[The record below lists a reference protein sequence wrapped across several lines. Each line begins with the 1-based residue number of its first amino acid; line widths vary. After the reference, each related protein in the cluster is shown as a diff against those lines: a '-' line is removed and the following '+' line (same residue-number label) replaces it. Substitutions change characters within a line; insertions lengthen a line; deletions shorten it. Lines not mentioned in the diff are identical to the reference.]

1 MKLAGIHCRIAKWWA
16 LDVFKELLKE
26 ELSSQN
32 FSEIKIF
39 STYSELETLQISNK
53 QIKIITALPKR
64 LNMFFQRNSRKNIP
78 ILKQL
83 FDYRNLMFFYP
94 LLMKI
99 LSWKIQQ
106 YKPNKILISSFA
118 IAKNIE
124 QCKTQKH
131 WTHLTSSTKILTQNI
146 TLYLHSPMQYIRSHK
161 QEYTKKLTG
170 RKGRIFRKIIPK
182 LQQRDLQYT
191 NYNKVYA
198 NSTYT
203 KTLAKEI
210 YTIESE
216 VKYPK
221 IHQNYFYEKIV
232 EQPKEYI
239 VCTGR
244 VVKFV
249 REIDSIIKAF
259 NTIGYPLIIIWSG
272 PDEKALKKL
281 AKKNITF
288 TGRNPPNM
296 IDIIKNAKG
305 SINLT
310 KESFGLSTAES
321 LCLWVPVLGYN
332 QGATPEI
339 IDKNSW
345 ILIENKTEQE
355 IINQFKKFISHQRDR
370 KQIASRAR
378 LLFTSK
384 QD

>member
-1 MKLAGIHCRIAKWWA
+1 MKLAGVHCRIAKWWA
-16 LDVFKELLKE
+16 LDVFEELLKE
-26 ELSSQN
+26 ELSSQS

-39 STYSELETLQISNK
+39 SSYSELKTIQIKNK

-64 LNMFFQRNSRKNIP
+64 LNSFFQRNSKKKIP

-83 FDYRNLMFFYP
+83 FDYRNLMFFYL

-99 LSWKIQQ
+99 LSWKIKQ
-106 YKPNKILISSFA
+106 YQPNKILISSFA

-124 QCKTQKH
+124 QCKIKSWHT
-131 WTHLTSSTKILTQNI
+131 NI

-170 RKGRIFRKIIPK
+170 RKGWIFRKIIPK

-221 IHQNYFYEKIV
+221 IDQKYFNEKII

-244 VVKFV
+244 IVKFV
-249 REIDSIIKAF
+249 REVDSIIKAF

-332 QGATPEI
+332 QGATPEL

-345 ILIENKTEQE
+345 ILIETKTEQE
-355 IINQFKKFISHQRDR
+355 IITQFKKFISHQRDR

-378 LLFTSK
+378 SLFTSK